1 MAKIVQTAD
10 RDGLG
15 DFAPQFA
22 HFNDDVL
29 FGEEWNNEDISLKAR
44 SIITISVFIGR
55 GLADSSLLAHLKA
68 GKANGISKTEIAAII
83 THAAFYAGWPV
94 AWAAFNLAKQV
105 WNDDRA
111 DQAEAEAG
119 QGKADQDK
127 PACDETTSLE
137 DYAKTIFFP
146 VGDTNDA
153 NAQYFEGQ
161 SYLAPVQ
168 AEGVPIANVTF
179 EPGCINHWHVHHASQ
194 GGGQMLIAVGGR
206 GYYQIEGQDPVA
218 MLPGAWPSSPPTPNT
233 GMGPPRIAGS
243 LTWLSCVRE
252 RTWRTNGGSRWT
264 GRLIFV
270 CPKAR
275 LGGLAAQW
283 SRVQLARASRSIRSF
298 RTTGELSGL

>member
-1 MAKIVQTAD
+1 MAKIVQTAGRD
-10 RDGLG
+10 RLG

-22 HFNDDVL
+22 HLNDDVL

-55 GLADSSLLAHLKA
+55 GLADSSLLAHLKS

-137 DYAKTIFFP
+137 DYAKTIFSP
-146 VGDTNDA
+146 
-153 NAQYFEGQ
+153 
-161 SYLAPVQ
+161 LAIPM
-168 AEGVPIANVTF
+168 T
-179 EPGCINHWHVHHASQ
+179 
-194 GGGQMLIAVGGR
+194 
-206 GYYQIEGQDPVA
+206 
-218 MLPGAWPSSPPTPNT
+218 PTPNILKGRAT
-233 GMGPPRIAGS
+233 WPPSRRRGS
-243 LTWLSCVRE
+243 PL
-252 RTWRTNGGSRWT
+252 RT
-264 GRLIFV
+264 
-270 CPKAR
+270 
-275 LGGLAAQW
+275 
-283 SRVQLARASRSIRSF
+283 
-298 RTTGELSGL
+298 